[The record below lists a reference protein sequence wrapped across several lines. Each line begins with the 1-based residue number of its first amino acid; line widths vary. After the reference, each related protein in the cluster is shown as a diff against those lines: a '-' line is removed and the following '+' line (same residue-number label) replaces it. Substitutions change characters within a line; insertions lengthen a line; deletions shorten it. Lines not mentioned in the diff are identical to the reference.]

1 MKNGVY
7 FVFFMSWLFVLIFVL
22 VFILVG
28 VDFFFGVIGWIKIYF
43 FWYVFIGIKVNVGFG
58 GFKLM
63 VVGIFISL
71 ILNFINFN
79 N

>member
-28 VDFFFGVIGWIKIYF
+28 VDFFFGMIGWIKIYF
-43 FWYVFIGIKVNVGFG
+43 LWYVFIGIKVKVGFKG
-58 GFKLM
+58 
-63 VVGIFISL
+63 
-71 ILNFINFN
+71 LNLWLLVYLLV
-79 N
+79 